1 MRLTQVTGWLIGVLL
16 CLTSLS
22 CGSSGISLQ
31 GAGATFPAPLYKRWF
46 LEYYRQHPDVRVN
59 YQAIG
64 SGAGIRQFTENVVK
78 FGASDAFMSKEEIEK
93 AKAGGRD
100 PLLLPM
106 TAGSIVLCY
115 NIPGVPE
122 GLRLSR
128 KVYVDIFLGE
138 IESWDDKAIAAINP
152 NLSLPSLKITVVR
165 RSESSGTTFVFTNHL
180 SAISEKWR
188 EKKGKPAKNIPDPP
202 LTSVAAK
209 GNSGVTALITQTPGA
224 IGYLEYGYA
233 ILAHLPSLPDKPL
246 PMALLENKSGA
257 YIEPTPENGRE
268 ALSGPALAHLPD
280 DLHIEIPDPEGST
293 AYPIV
298 TYTWLIC
305 DRSYEDERIAQTLK
319 DVVRYCLTDGQ
330 KLSGELGYIPLP
342 EEVSKRG
349 LQALEQIHAR

>member
-1 MRLTQVTGWLIGVLL
+1 MRLTQVAGFLMVVLI
-16 CLTSLS
+16 CLTSAS
-22 CGSSGISLQ
+22 CELLVGSGTGVTLQ
-31 GAGATFPAPLYKRWF
+31 GACATFPAPLYKRWF
-46 LEYYRQHPDVRVN
+46 LEYYRLHPDVRVN

-64 SGAGIRQFTENVVK
+64 SGAGIRQFSEGVVK
-78 FGASDAFMSKEEIEK
+78 FGASDAFMTKDEIEK
-93 AKAGGRD
+93 AKNSKAHRD

-106 TAGSIVLCY
+106 TAGSVVLCY
-115 NIPGVPE
+115 KIPGVPQGQ

-128 KVYVDIFLGE
+128 QVYVDIFLGN
-138 IESWDDKAIAAINP
+138 ITSWDDKAIAAINP
-152 NLSLPSLKITVVR
+152 SLSLPSLDITVVR

-188 EKKGKPAKNIPDPP
+188 EKKGKPAKTIPDPVGIAGKGNAG
-202 LTSVAAK
+202 VAA
-209 GNSGVTALITQTPGA
+209 LISQTPGA

-233 ILAHLPSLPDKPL
+233 DLAHLP
-246 PMALLENKSGA
+246 MAILENKSGA
-257 YIEPTPENGRE
+257 YIEPGPQTGRN
-268 ALSGPALAHLPD
+268 ALSGPILAHLPD
-280 DLHIEIPDPEGST
+280 DLHIEIPDPEGPT

-305 DRSYEDERIAQTLK
+305 DRSYEKERIAQTLK
-319 DVVRYCLTDGQ
+319 EVIRYCLTDGQ